1 VTTSRRPPE
10 GRFRYNGAVAPPAA
24 GSGRLEV
31 GGAVARR
38 HGRPDDMGL
47 KERFADGSA
56 VLGVVGLGYVG
67 LPLVV
72 EMAKAGFSVVGFDVS
87 EEKIAL
93 VNAGQSYIPDV
104 PAAEFA
110 ALVAK
115 GLVSGTTDFAR
126 ASECDAIAI
135 CVPTPL
141 DEMKEPDTSF
151 MEDAARSIAPHLK
164 AGALVTLESTTY
176 PGTTEEIVQPI
187 LEAGGRKVGTDLH
200 LAFSPERVDPGNV
213 KFQTKNTPKVVGG
226 VTPECTDTAVAMYE
240 CFIDTVVPVSTTRAA
255 EMTKL
260 LENIFRCVNIALMN
274 ELLVVSERMGIDIWE
289 VVEAAKTKPFGFMPF
304 YPGPGLGGHCIP
316 IDPFYLSWKARQFDL
331 HTEFIELAGKT
342 NEAMPYYVVSRLM
355 DALNSH
361 HKPLAGSTVLVLGV
375 AYKANID
382 DMRESPAIKI
392 TELLLAKGA
401 KLVYHDPHVPEYRA
415 GGVAM
420 TSAALTPELV
430 GGADAVLVVTD
441 HTGVDYGMVAREAQL
456 VLDTRNALNAFRDDK
471 VVRL

>member
-1 VTTSRRPPE
+1 MT
-10 GRFRYNGAVAPPAA
+10 
-24 GSGRLEV
+24 
-31 GGAVARR
+31 
-38 HGRPDDMGL
+38 MGL
-47 KERFADGSA
+47 KQRFEDSSA

-87 EEKIAL
+87 DEKVAL
-93 VNAGQSYIPDV
+93 VNAGESYIPDV
-104 PAAEFA
+104 PTAEFGP
-110 ALVAK
+110 LVGA
-115 GLVSGTTDFAR
+115 GLIVATTDFAR

-141 DEMKEPDTSF
+141 DDMKEPDTSF
-151 MEDAARSIAPHLK
+151 MEAAARSVAPYLK

-187 LEAGGRKVGTDLH
+187 LEAHGRKVGTDLH
-200 LAFSPERVDPGNV
+200 LAFSPERVDPGNRV
-213 KFQTKNTPKVVGG
+213 YQTRNTPKVVGG
-226 VTPECTDTAVAMYE
+226 VTPACTEIAVAMYGR
-240 CFIDTVVPVSTTRAA
+240 FIDTIVPVSTTRAA

-316 IDPFYLSWKARQFDL
+316 IDPFYLSWKARQFDM

-361 HKPLAGSTVLVLGV
+361 HKSLAGSTVLMLGV

-401 KLVYHDPHVPEYRA
+401 TVVYHDPHVPEYRA
-415 GGVAM
+415 GGVSM
-420 TSAALTPELV
+420 SNVALTPDLV
-430 GGADAVLVVTD
+430 AAADAVLVVTD
-441 HTGVDYGMVAREAQL
+441 HAGVDYEMVAKRAQL
-456 VLDTRNALNAFRDDK
+456 VLDTRNALNAFRDDR